1 MVKIAFYF
9 LFHTFSDKQFIPGE
23 PGYVEPV
30 SVVTLYGED
39 VEESTPTT
47 EPPSYADTDDDDEE
61 EIFLQQKK
69 LLCCVLYRI
78 ILPGVIS
85 TCVGLSEI
93 CWHCHSLPVML
104 GHHQNHIS

>member
-9 LFHTFSDKQFIPGE
+9 LFHTFSDKQCIPGE

-47 EPPSYADTDDDDEE
+47 EPSFYADTDDDDDEE
-61 EIFLQQKK
+61 EPIVLCPLQDN
-69 LLCCVLYRI
+69 LTRCNIYLCRVIRNMLA
-78 ILPGVIS
+78 LPFPACYHRPS
-85 TCVGLSEI
+85 S
-93 CWHCHSLPVML
+93 
-104 GHHQNHIS
+104 

>member
-47 EPPSYADTDDDDEE
+47 EPSFYADTDDDDDE
-61 EIFLQQKK
+61 EISPPTEEPIVLCPLQDNLTKCNIY
-69 LLCCVLYRI
+69 LCRVIRNMLA
-78 ILPGVIS
+78 LPFPS
-85 TCVGLSEI
+85 CYARS
-93 CWHCHSLPVML
+93 S
-104 GHHQNHIS
+104 S

>member
-1 MVKIAFYF
+1 MVKIVSYF

-47 EPPSYADTDDDDEE
+47 EPHFYADTDDDE
-61 EIFLQQKK
+61 EISPPTEEPIVLCPLQDN
-69 LLCCVLYRI
+69 LTRCDIYLCRVIRNMLA
-78 ILPGVIS
+78 LPFPACYGQS
-85 TCVGLSEI
+85 S
-93 CWHCHSLPVML
+93 S
-104 GHHQNHIS
+104 